1 MKNIVV
7 SSSTSSRVSWLQVW
21 KQMHL
26 WLIVATVDNL
36 MVSATTARGREEGTH
51 GAAAILKEK
60 NVQCCLETQHQWILF
75 NGNLKN
81 WVWTL
86 RRDTPEILRMQLGQ
100 KWILE
105 RKWQSGGIIW
115 GCELHE
121 RNLCAPR
128 SEEQPLEETS
138 RQADWTSKAA
148 WNLARNFFKLKPE
161 DKTTF
166 YSLVKAPER
175 QYVYC
180 ASGSFNAQCWASWLE
195 LRYNGHFEK
204 VWNHHVRLTA
214 TGDSANQRVNTSFR
228 SWSRSVR
235 NSAIT
240 RWNASDSV
248 ASWALLKTRIFIW
261 VENSETPQS
270 TPNGKTIICIMD
282 NPVPLV
288 VPVLS
293 SSSSSSSA
301 STSGPKDQSNS
312 SGESETSSDA
322 VATRSAKLAPGS
334 RGPAHKKKTRCT
346 HERQRKAFLF
356 GDSPSQFILRTWR
369 RMCPHITLKEWT
381 QIRKVTLQK
390 KRRHTNGST
399 VFMLT
404 AAKNRKSSV
413 LRSERWWLDSSKA
426 ENLQRRTWI
435 SGQSPKRCRGTR
447 SRHSVESVSNPK
459 LHRRRRRIYESLQ

>member
-1 MKNIVV
+1 
-7 SSSTSSRVSWLQVW
+7 
-21 KQMHL
+21 
-26 WLIVATVDNL
+26 
-36 MVSATTARGREEGTH
+36 MVSATSARGREEGTQ

-86 RRDTPEILRMQLGQ
+86 RRDTPEILRMQLVQ

-121 RNLCAPR
+121 RNLCAPS
-128 SEEQPLEETS
+128 SEEQPPEETS

-148 WNLARNFFKLKPE
+148 WNLARNFLSSSPRTKLRFILLWRRQRDSMFIVHPGASMHNVE
-161 DKTTF
+161 QGDLSWDTMDILRRSETTMCDF
-166 YSLVKAPER
+166 PR
-175 QYVYC
+175 P
-180 ASGSFNAQCWASWLE
+180 
-195 LRYNGHFEK
+195 
-204 VWNHHVRLTA
+204 
-214 TGDSANQRVNTSFR
+214 GDSANQRVNTSFR

-235 NSAIT
+235 NSAIN

-261 VENSETPQS
+261 VENVETPQS

-322 VATRSAKLAPGS
+322 VATRSAKLVCGKPWTSTKKHEMHTWAPTQGILVWWQPITVHLVDLEAFV
-334 RGPAHKKKTRCT
+334 PAQYSERMNSYSEGDASKEETHKRKHSVHAYCRKK
-346 HERQRKAFLF
+346 
-356 GDSPSQFILRTWR
+356 P
-369 RMCPHITLKEWT
+369 KEIYSA
-381 QIRKVTLQK
+381 IRKV
-390 KRRHTNGST
+390 
-399 VFMLT
+399 
-404 AAKNRKSSV
+404 
-413 LRSERWWLDSSKA
+413 WWLDNSRA

-435 SGQSPKRCRGTR
+435 SEQPPIRCRGTR
-447 SRHSVESVSNPK
+447 SRHSVESVSNRK